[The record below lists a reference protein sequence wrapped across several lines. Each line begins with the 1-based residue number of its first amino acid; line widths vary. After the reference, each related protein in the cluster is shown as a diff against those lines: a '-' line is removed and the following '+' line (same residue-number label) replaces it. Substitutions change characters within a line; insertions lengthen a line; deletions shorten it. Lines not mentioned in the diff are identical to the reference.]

1 MKLGLFN
8 TLVQK
13 DTQRIS
19 VHKKSPKQ
27 SLVIDKW
34 LFLCIIILSLFGLI
48 MVYDASVAIAIRDFN
63 DKYHFVRDQLRWFG
77 IGVVG
82 LFIFSRIDYH
92 RLKPFVLPMLLVTL
106 LLLLAV
112 FIPGLGV
119 RALGARRWINV
130 GFFIVQPAEIA
141 KLTLILYLSAWLS
154 QPEKGRLLAFL
165 LLLGMVV
172 GLIVLEPDLGTAI
185 IIVGIA
191 VTLYFLSGA
200 PVSHFLT
207 LVPILLIGIGAL
219 ALLSPYRFSR
229 IHTFVNPDRDPL
241 GASYQINQ
249 VLLALGSGGVT
260 GVGIGKSR
268 QKYEY
273 LPEANTDSIFAI
285 IGEEVGYMGALA
297 VIGICVFIIWRGF
310 RIARYAPDPFG
321 RLTALGISLWFGIQT
336 SINLSAMVAL
346 IPLTGIPLPLIS
358 YGGSS
363 LIILMISFG
372 ILLNISRWK
381 T

>member
-1 MKLGLFN
+1 MMLCKLPRNMQNQVILFYYLPRVHHLICLKIIKNGVHYLNMKLGLFN

-154 QPEKGRLLAFL
+154 QPEK
-165 LLLGMVV
+165 
-172 GLIVLEPDLGTAI
+172 
-185 IIVGIA
+185 
-191 VTLYFLSGA
+191 
-200 PVSHFLT
+200 
-207 LVPILLIGIGAL
+207 
-219 ALLSPYRFSR
+219 
-229 IHTFVNPDRDPL
+229 
-241 GASYQINQ
+241 
-249 VLLALGSGGVT
+249 
-260 GVGIGKSR
+260 KR
-268 QKYEY
+268 QR
-273 LPEANTDSIFAI
+273 PA
-285 IGEEVGYMGALA
+285 
-297 VIGICVFIIWRGF
+297 
-310 RIARYAPDPFG
+310 
-321 RLTALGISLWFGIQT
+321 
-336 SINLSAMVAL
+336 
-346 IPLTGIPLPLIS
+346 
-358 YGGSS
+358 
-363 LIILMISFG
+363 
-372 ILLNISRWK
+372 
-381 T
+381 